1 MKTLKRI
8 LGVLLIFLFGVF
20 IGAAITN
27 ADAMQKLR
35 KMLIRGPE
43 AVMDGIVNRLDQ
55 ELKLDDEQK
64 RRMQAIVDEARIELR
79 QSRAK
84 IQPEVE
90 ATLQKAEAKTRTM
103 LYPEQVEKFDKIM
116 SKGREKWKAQEGL
129 AAPMPEPATPSPA
142 PAGEAKP

>member
-20 IGAAITN
+20 IGAAMAN
-27 ADAMQKLR
+27 ADALQKLR
-35 KMLIRGPE
+35 RMLIRGPE
-43 AVMDGIVNRLDQ
+43 AVMDGIVKRLDQ
-55 ELKLDDEQK
+55 ELKLDEEQK

-90 ATLQKAEAKTRTM
+90 ATLQKAETKTRTM
-103 LYPEQVEKFDKIM
+103 LYPEQVKKFDEIM
-116 SKGREKWKAQEGL
+116 SKGREKWKAQEV
-129 AAPMPEPATPSPA
+129 ATAPTTPVPA
-142 PAGEAKP
+142 PPVTGESAPQ